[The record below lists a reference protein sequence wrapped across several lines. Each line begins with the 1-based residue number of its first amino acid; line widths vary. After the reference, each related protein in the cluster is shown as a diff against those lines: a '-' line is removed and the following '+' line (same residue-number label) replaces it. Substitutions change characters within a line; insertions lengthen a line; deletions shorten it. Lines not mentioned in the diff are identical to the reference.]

1 MIADLLSLLSS
12 FIITVLSAMGY
23 LGLFFLMALENVFMI
38 LPSEVILAYA
48 GYLVLTG
55 EFNLWLVTTLAALGC
70 NVGSSFVYYVSAR
83 GARPALM
90 RYGKYVLVSR
100 RDIERADEWFER
112 YGQWTVFFCRMFPML
127 RSLIAIP
134 AGVARMN
141 FWKFNLYTF
150 LGSWPFCFAL
160 TYAGY
165 LLGEHWPTLEI
176 YIKEFDHVIG
186 VLLLAGMAAY
196 VWRHWKQRAAEKALE
211 AGEAMRSGEPGVG
224 VSAPPPERG

>member
-1 MIADLLSLLSS
+1 MIAQLLSILSS
-12 FIITVLSAMGY
+12 FIIAVVSAMGY
-23 LGLFFLMALENVFMI
+23 TGIFLLMALENVFMI

-55 EFNLWLVTTLAALGC
+55 EFDLWLVTTIAALGC
-70 NVGSSFVYYVSAR
+70 NIGSSFVYYISAK
-83 GARPALM
+83 GARPILM

-100 RDIERADEWFER
+100 RDIQRADEWFER
-112 YGQWTVFFCRMFPML
+112 YGQWAVFFCRMVPML

-150 LGSWPFCFAL
+150 LGSWPFSFAL

-165 LLGEHWPTLEI
+165 ALGEHWPTLEV
-176 YIKEFDHVIG
+176 YIQEFDHIIAVI
-186 VLLLAGMAAY
+186 LLAGFAAC
-196 VWRHWKQRAAEKALE
+196 VWRHWKHRTAERALE
-211 AGEAMRSGEPGVG
+211 ADEGVRSAE
-224 VSAPPPERG
+224 

>member
-1 MIADLLSLLSS
+1 MIAEILSLLSS
-12 FIITVLSAMGY
+12 FIIAVLSAMGY
-23 LGLFFLMALENVFMI
+23 FGLFLLMAAENFIMI

-48 GYLVLTG
+48 GYLVWTG
-55 EFNLWLVTTLAALGC
+55 QFNLWLVTTLAALGC
-70 NVGSSFVYYVSAR
+70 NAGSSFVYYVSAK
-83 GARPALM
+83 GARPILM

-112 YGQWTVFFCRMFPML
+112 YGQWAIFFCRMVPMV

-150 LGSWPFCFAL
+150 LGSWPFCFVL

-165 LLGEHWPTLEI
+165 VLGEHWSTLEV
-176 YIKEFDHVIG
+176 YIREFDHVIG
-186 VLLLAGMAAY
+186 IVLLAAFAAY
-196 VWRHWKQRAAEKALE
+196 AWRHWKQRAAEKALE
-211 AGEAMRSGEPGVG
+211 ADEGVASGE
-224 VSAPPPERG
+224 

>member
-1 MIADLLSLLSS
+1 MIADLLALLSS
-12 FIITVLSAMGY
+12 FIIAVVSAMGY
-23 LGLFFLMALENVFMI
+23 TGIFLLMALENVFMI

-55 EFNLWLVTTLAALGC
+55 EFNLWLVTTIAALGC
-70 NVGSSFVYYVSAR
+70 NFGSSFVYYISAK
-83 GARPALM
+83 GARPVLM

-100 RDIERADEWFER
+100 RDIEKADEWFER
-112 YGQWTVFFCRMFPML
+112 YGQWAVFFCRMVPML

-150 LGSWPFCFAL
+150 LGSWPFCLVL

-165 LLGEHWPTLEI
+165 ALGEHWPTLEV
-176 YIKEFDHVIG
+176 YLKEFEHVFG
-186 VLLLAGMAAY
+186 VILLAGLAAY
-196 VWRHWKQRAAEKALE
+196 IWRHWKHRAAEKALDE
-211 AGEAMRSGEPGVG
+211 GVGSGE
-224 VSAPPPERG
+224 

>member
-1 MIADLLSLLSS
+1 MIAQLLAILSS
-12 FIITVLSAMGY
+12 FIIAVVSAMGY
-23 LGLFFLMALENVFMI
+23 TGIFFLMALENVFMI

-55 EFNLWLVTTLAALGC
+55 EFDLWLVTTIAALGC
-70 NVGSSFVYYVSAR
+70 NIGSSFVYYISAK
-83 GARPALM
+83 GARPILM

-100 RDIERADEWFER
+100 RDIQRADEWFER
-112 YGQWTVFFCRMFPML
+112 YGQWAVFFCRMVPML

-150 LGSWPFCFAL
+150 LGSWPFSFAL

-165 LLGEHWPTLEI
+165 ALGEHWPTLEV
-176 YIKEFDHVIG
+176 YIQEFDHIIAVI
-186 VLLLAGMAAY
+186 LLAGFAAY
-196 VWRHWKQRAAEKALE
+196 VWRHWKHRTAERALE
-211 AGEAMRSGEPGVG
+211 ADEGVRSAE
-224 VSAPPPERG
+224 